1 MKKMWTASFIMAA
14 VMAGVLLGGCSGGNE
29 APTEAETDAKETV
42 TETAGEDGE
51 ISGTLEIQY
60 FVGGYG
66 DAWWKWVI
74 EDFKKAYP
82 NVEIVEYA
90 GSDVNE
96 TMKPNWISGNP
107 PDVVYI
113 DGAGLSETEMVED
126 DLLMDLTDWYQSLVL
141 EDGKSLAE
149 HFLVDPSNFDG
160 KVYTLPLVFDTRG
173 VWYDAK
179 WFRDKGFEV
188 PTDYDSWM
196 ASMKM
201 IQESEGIAPLG
212 ATGVYPSV
220 FLKGVMYPAF
230 VSEGGT
236 ELLERLIDGEEGAW
250 SSPETLAVMKKVE
263 EMQKAGFID
272 PGFAALTHTESQM
285 TFLSHGNAYVTT
297 GLWLPKEMDGSIP
310 GDFEFGM
317 TPTPMNDPGEI
328 MPVIPDIHP
337 VAIAK
342 GAKNPAAA
350 KAFVEHIFTL
360 NAAEKMAEVSGSMM
374 NIQGIDLASNEKV
387 PEYLVTASEMI
398 ADETKVELISLTHAM
413 SNDLMTPI
421 GNELVSLMLGDI
433 TAEEFCENAE
443 NAAAFYRS
451 SK

>member
-196 ASMKM
+196 ASMK
-201 IQESEGIAPLG
+201 
-212 ATGVYPSV
+212 
-220 FLKGVMYPAF
+220 
-230 VSEGGT
+230 
-236 ELLERLIDGEEGAW
+236 
-250 SSPETLAVMKKVE
+250 
-263 EMQKAGFID
+263 
-272 PGFAALTHTESQM
+272 
-285 TFLSHGNAYVTT
+285 
-297 GLWLPKEMDGSIP
+297 
-310 GDFEFGM
+310 
-317 TPTPMNDPGEI
+317 
-328 MPVIPDIHP
+328 
-337 VAIAK
+337 
-342 GAKNPAAA
+342 
-350 KAFVEHIFTL
+350 
-360 NAAEKMAEVSGSMM
+360 
-374 NIQGIDLASNEKV
+374 
-387 PEYLVTASEMI
+387 
-398 ADETKVELISLTHAM
+398 
-413 SNDLMTPI
+413 
-421 GNELVSLMLGDI
+421 
-433 TAEEFCENAE
+433 
-443 NAAAFYRS
+443 
-451 SK
+451 